1 MLYIW
6 ELMDIWMDELWVSL
20 HPVLV
25 NYKGATCASKPDRVY
40 SMVNLRSLAD
50 SKLRVFLI
58 KMDNITTIT
67 NNIIISGRL

>member
-25 NYKGATCASKPDRVY
+25 NYKGATCAS
-40 SMVNLRSLAD
+40 
-50 SKLRVFLI
+50 
-58 KMDNITTIT
+58 
-67 NNIIISGRL
+67 